1 MIRPPPRST
10 LFPYTTLFRSGSG
23 ATIGKM
29 LRSKGYNG
37 MKSGVAA
44 SSLLV
49 GDIIIGALVVANS
62 VGDILD
68 RRTGKI
74 DRKSTRLNSS
84 HSQISYAGFCL
95 KKKHDRCIP
104 CSSLRFSF
112 SFEPELLLAAC
123 PQLYFISRSIIT
135 PAVYAR
141 LSGVVFLFTH
151 PIPASP

>member
-37 MKSGVAA
+37 MKSGVAT
-44 SSLLV
+44 SSLLL

-74 DRKSTRLNSS
+74 VAGALRHDGKGFANISETLRKLAAS
-84 HSQISYAGFCL
+84 AGS
-95 KKKHDRCIP
+95 
-104 CSSLRFSF
+104 SSLN
-112 SFEPELLLAAC
+112 
-123 PQLYFISRSIIT
+123 ISDEIGR
-135 PAVYAR
+135 
-141 LSGVVFLFTH
+141 
-151 PIPASP
+151 ASCRERV